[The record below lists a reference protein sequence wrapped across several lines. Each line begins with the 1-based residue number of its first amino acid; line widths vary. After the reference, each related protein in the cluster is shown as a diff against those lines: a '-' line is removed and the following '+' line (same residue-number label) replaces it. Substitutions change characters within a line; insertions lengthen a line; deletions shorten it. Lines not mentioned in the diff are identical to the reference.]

1 MRPFIG
7 SVAVLIVLAVSCG
20 AEESTRGGARDWR
33 GASSEPV
40 SVARIRQDEK
50 IAGECRFGAD
60 ISQYPVTYFSPS
72 EDCRQAVRIG
82 PLGADELEQMKREEP
97 LFWGKSSP
105 YQQAL
110 VGQRTGGECE
120 FSYPAVQAFLEFSEI
135 ASTDWTNCVMIVD
148 VGPAT
153 RKQIEEVQRLGTT
166 KSSTAVPAPS
176 APVPGR

>member
-33 GASSEPV
+33 GASSAPV
-40 SVARIRQDEK
+40 SVARIRQGEK

-82 PLGADELEQMKREEP
+82 PLGADELEQMKRDVP
-97 LFWGKSSP
+97 LFWEESYP
-105 YQQAL
+105 YHQVL
-110 VGQRTGGECE
+110 LGERIDGECD
-120 FSYPAVQAFLEFSEI
+120 FTSPAIRAFLGVSEVVSI
-135 ASTDWTNCVMIVD
+135 DRASCLMYVEM
-148 VGPAT
+148 GPAT
-153 RKQIEEVQRLGTT
+153 QKQIDEVQRFGTT
-166 KSSTAVPAPS
+166 ESLTAVPAPS